1 MAKKRTRI
9 QVEELAAF
17 LDVDQVALLC
27 DFAGGR
33 RIPRREQF
41 ESWKQRVLLLRDW
54 LKGGYGVRDL
64 AAKYRLSESVV
75 KRLLS
80 IARRKMILAKLRAE
94 TESCIGASG
103 GAP

>member
-1 MAKKRTRI
+1 
-9 QVEELAAF
+9 
-17 LDVDQVALLC
+17 
-27 DFAGGR
+27 
-33 RIPRREQF
+33 
-41 ESWKQRVLLLRDW
+41 
-54 LKGGYGVRDL
+54 VRDL

-94 TESCIGASG
+94 TESCIG